1 MKNEPVK
8 HHYIPQFILRNYVV
22 NASGQVIFHD
32 KATGKE
38 RLLDTRS
45 IFMARNL
52 YRDEEDFPDNPV
64 QIEEDLARY
73 ERQISQLLR
82 YSFISDF
89 DFTIS
94 SDDAEALKLFIAIMG
109 FRSLRTSVSFTG
121 RKAAD
126 YWKRNLSVLV
136 KCRSLHEVL
145 SHGEIDDAI
154 KVFMMRDSWGLA
166 GRFISVVESP
176 NGEFILSDAY
186 PVDVSGS
193 LPNNT
198 PVPMYSIFPISPR
211 RAILLACKGVQ
222 AAPRSVLHFREL
234 VFYEFPCKEGRIKI
248 RVKKLFPEEIQY
260 INSVVLKEA
269 DQGYILPSSGV

>member
-8 HHYIPQFILRNYVV
+8 HHYIPQFILRNYAV
-22 NASGQVIFHD
+22 NTSGQVIFRD

-73 ERQISQLLR
+73 ERQISQMLR
-82 YSFISDF
+82 TRFLSDY

-94 SDDAEALKLFIAIMG
+94 RDDAEALKLFLAIMG
-109 FRSLRTSVSFTG
+109 FRALRTSVSFTG
-121 RKAAD
+121 RNAVD
-126 YWKRNLSVLV
+126 YWKRNLSLLV
-136 KCRSLHEVL
+136 NCRSLQDVL
-145 SHGEIDDAI
+145 AQDGIDGAI
-154 KVFMMRDSWGLA
+154 KVFMMRDAWGLT

-176 NGEFILSDAY
+176 AGEFILSDAY
-186 PVDVSGS
+186 PVDFFGYP
-193 LPNNT
+193 PNNIPT
-198 PVPMYSIFPISPR
+198 PMYSFFPISPQ
-211 RAILLACKGVQ
+211 RAIILACKGVQ
-222 AAPRSVLHFREL
+222 AAPRDVLQVRKL
-234 VFYEFPCKEGRIKI
+234 VFYEPPCKEESIKI

-260 INSVVLKEA
+260 LNSAVLKEA
-269 DQGYILPSSGV
+269 NQGCILPPGGV